1 MPATFDTQP
10 IAHYELE
17 DVISKTSTSTV
28 YLAQQTQL
36 KRTVCVKV
44 VAPSLASQP
53 VFRERFLAEATLLAG
68 LSHPHIV
75 TIYEVGETDGT
86 LFISLEH
93 IDGGDIGGAIRDGI
107 DAPTALRIVRDVA
120 LALQFAHEHRFV
132 HGDIRPANILMTAA
146 GRVVLTDFCI
156 AKVLRHS
163 GIVTTAGQ
171 SGSPGFMAPEQ
182 FDNAATDTA
191 GRADGID
198 IAAADHRADLYS
210 LGVVMFFM
218 LAGQLPFT
226 GSSTA
231 IARQQHAG
239 RVPKLPEASVRY
251 QPLIERL
258 LQKDPARRFQ
268 SAGQLIVAINQ
279 ILPVETMPLAQ
290 AHPDQPARSDGLSPG
305 FRITTLGIL
314 VLLCIVAVGSA
325 LLTR

>member
-93 IDGGDIGGAIRDGI
+93 IDGGDIGRAIRDGI

-171 SGSPGFMAPEQ
+171 SRQLIIGLICIRWVLSC
-182 FDNAATDTA
+182 
-191 GRADGID
+191 
-198 IAAADHRADLYS
+198 S
-210 LGVVMFFM
+210 LCLQDSSLSQARPRPLRGNNM
-218 LAGQLPFT
+218 LAG
-226 GSSTA
+226 S
-231 IARQQHAG
+231 RNYRKH
-239 RVPKLPEASVRY
+239 
-251 QPLIERL
+251 
-258 LQKDPARRFQ
+258 
-268 SAGQLIVAINQ
+268 
-279 ILPVETMPLAQ
+279 
-290 AHPDQPARSDGLSPG
+290 RS
-305 FRITTLGIL
+305 GI
-314 VLLCIVAVGSA
+314 SH
-325 LLTR
+325 